1 MERCRLIDDDEYVAA
16 IVGNVADNLGDILT
30 IEKLAGDASTRT
42 YYRIFF
48 QDRQTAVAMV
58 SQNPVSNEE
67 SLFLHIQGYLENL
80 GLPVPKIL
88 AHNPIKGIVILEDLG
103 DNLLE
108 SVISHMSNS
117 EIRDVYRLALDTL
130 VNLQRTTSRSQTR
143 CSAFDL
149 AFDENKLMWEM
160 NFFMDQ
166 FVLGWANEKPPKSA
180 ISEITKFFRQICSE
194 LSSEPR
200 FFTHRD
206 YHSRNLI
213 LKDNRFFMID
223 FQDARLGPVQYDLA
237 SLLRDS
243 YVSLSEE
250 LVEDLLNFY
259 MEQADYLIDHDS
271 EHFRRIFD
279 IMSLQRNIKA
289 LGTFGYQVAV
299 RGSLR
304 YLSSIPGTAGAISRN
319 LLKYSEFSDYFQVFE
334 DYVLTPAISF

>member
-1 MERCRLIDDDEYVAA
+1 MERCRLIDDEYVAS
-16 IVGNVADNLGDILT
+16 IVKNVAADLGDIFT

-58 SQNPVSNEE
+58 SQNPGSSEE

-80 GLPVPKIL
+80 ALPVPKIL
-88 AHNPIKGIVILEDLG
+88 AHNPTKGIVILEDLG
-103 DNLLE
+103 DDLLE
-108 SVISHMSNS
+108 SVISHRSDS
-117 EIRDVYRLALDTL
+117 EIKDVYRLAIDTL
-130 VNLQRTTSRSQTR
+130 VNLQRTTSRSQSR

-160 NFFMDQ
+160 DFFMDH
-166 FVLGWANEKPPKSA
+166 FVLGWANERPPKSA
-180 ISEITKFFRQICSE
+180 ISEMTTFFRKICSE

-200 FFTHRD
+200 IFTHRD

-213 LKDNRFFMID
+213 FKDNRFFMID
-223 FQDARLGPVQYDLA
+223 FQDARLGPAQYDLA

-243 YVSLSEE
+243 YVSLSEV
-250 LVEDLLNFY
+250 LVEDLLKFY

-304 YLSSIPGTAGAISRN
+304 YLSSIPRTAGAISRN
-319 LLKYSEFSDYFQVFE
+319 LLKYSEFSDFFPVFE
-334 DYVLTPAISF
+334 DYVLTPAISS

>member
-180 ISEITKFFRQICSE
+180 ISEITKFFRNICSE
-194 LSSEPR
+194 LDRKSTRLNSS
-200 FFTHRD
+200 H
-206 YHSRNLI
+206 
-213 LKDNRFFMID
+213 
-223 FQDARLGPVQYDLA
+223 
-237 SLLRDS
+237 
-243 YVSLSEE
+243 
-250 LVEDLLNFY
+250 
-259 MEQADYLIDHDS
+259 
-271 EHFRRIFD
+271 
-279 IMSLQRNIKA
+279 
-289 LGTFGYQVAV
+289 
-299 RGSLR
+299 
-304 YLSSIPGTAGAISRN
+304 
-319 LLKYSEFSDYFQVFE
+319 
-334 DYVLTPAISF
+334 